1 MPPVLLLKGD
11 DKFYGKMKIDGKGD
25 PQQLER
31 PPPPPNPMSNVK
43 LTNDLQRR
51 NAVDRITADL
61 KNPSDLKS
69 RENPTLQAELDIKD
83 TEKLKQSTDIG
94 STIKGF
100 IDNPF
105 GINTEMEDEE
115 GRTWR
120 SHKKKDEKVKI
131 TTVGEGL
138 QDAGEV
144 VQQNLIRPAGTLV
157 ERGFD
162 FLEGKALSL
171 ILLLGGIYIA
181 SQFASG
187 LGKSVGSKKSED

>member
-11 DKFYGKMKIDGKGD
+11 DKFYGKMKIESKGD
-25 PQQLER
+25 PQGLER

-43 LTNDLQRR
+43 LTNDLQRK
-51 NAVDRITADL
+51 NAVDRITTDL

-69 RENPTLQAELDIKD
+69 REDPTIQAELDIKD
-83 TEKLKQSTDIG
+83 TEKLKQTTDIG

-105 GINTEMEDEE
+105 GIDKEMEDEE

-120 SHKKKDEKVKI
+120 SHKKKGEKVKLAGI
-131 TTVGEGL
+131 E
-138 QDAGEV
+138 DAGEI
-144 VQQNLIRPAGTLV
+144 VQENLIRPAGTLV

-171 ILLLGGIYIA
+171 ILLVGGIYIA

-187 LGKSVGSKKSED
+187 LGSSVGKSKKSED